1 MKTERTGTKRPVFL
15 LISVLM
21 VVVPTIL
28 IWLISSGGGKT
39 IIRRM
44 TVPAADGKSLSY
56 ITYIPENAQHGE
68 PAPAFVIW
76 PGRSSNSHQL
86 DMWAMEVSRRGY
98 VGITVDWNGNG
109 ETDVLGDQELYV
121 RALMDSVTDMPYV
134 DKEYIAVLGN
144 SAGNSAATTAC
155 KLYQDNVVAYIDDV
169 HPRLLGDQPEV
180 NTLVIEAIAD
190 QYVKTFVGEQ
200 DAVKAVITE
209 AWGLSETVEEGKL
222 YGNAEDGTLRQ
233 FVVTPTIHQ
242 VSALNSRGM
251 EAACE
256 FLAHFMPDTGKN
268 NVTGTVM
275 LWVQLLQV
283 LAYAGIIMF
292 VAAFGN
298 LLYENVPYF
307 HAIGSE
313 PSPNNGLRGKAL
325 VINVLVAVAIPL
337 ITFFPVSWAFHN
349 AEFLNPLFPSRNLR
363 GILGWLVTN
372 AVITL
377 IMTACG
383 SWKAKQK
390 GVIKTASDYGFAGPG
405 EKLEIRKAG
414 RAFLMG
420 AVIVATVYAW
430 VELVEKVFGINY
442 QVWNLLNI
450 SEIPA
455 NRLFKAIP
463 FILCVVVIMFAANI
477 GMNTSRRLAETG
489 NPHKDMAKQI
499 ALNVFVSAGVITLLL
514 LTQYGVGWL
523 TGHYMMPQLENVGG
537 GTSSGS
543 LDFSFGFPLIMGFSS
558 GISTYFYKKTN
569 NIWTGLFT
577 SAILAGFVGVVGA
590 TFITGHAVM

>member
-1 MKTERTGTKRPVFL
+1 MKTERTGTKRPVLL

-242 VSALNSRGM
+242 VSALNSKGM

-372 AVITL
+372 AAITL

-405 EKLEIRKAG
+405 EKLDIRKAG

-514 LTQYGVGWL
+514 LAQYGVGWL